1 MRWLLSRR
9 IPAVERVLLVE
20 SGSRHIAAR
29 VLAAI
34 RRTQGE
40 SMPVDLVT
48 CYPDLPSGFP
58 ADTEVFRVSDYP
70 GRTGRSRLYRQLR
83 ARGYSTLGII
93 CSGEPIMTKWK
104 WALAV
109 RVPAKVFVIND
120 NADYFWLDRAHLGM
134 MRRMAAARLGL
145 SGSGAA
151 RGLGQA
157 AAFPFVLAYLLLYA
171 AAVHLR
177 RALRL

>member
-1 MRWLLSRR
+1 M
-9 IPAVERVLLVE
+9 
-20 SGSRHIAAR
+20 
-29 VLAAI
+29 
-34 RRTQGE
+34 
-40 SMPVDLVT
+40 
-48 CYPDLPSGFP
+48 
-58 ADTEVFRVSDYP
+58 
-70 GRTGRSRLYRQLR
+70 
-83 ARGYSTLGII
+83 GII

-104 WALAV
+104 WALAA
-109 RVPAKVFVIND
+109 RVPAKVFIIND

-134 MRRMAAARLGL
+134 LRRMAAARLGL

-177 RALRL
+177 RALRLLTLRDDRRP